1 MVTRLAAAV
10 GALILLTAGAAQAAG
25 ADLEFYTGDELFV
38 QCSARPSDADY
49 PPRSA
54 RCLGYVI
61 GVSDALQAEQGG
73 GKPSV
78 VCIQGATQ
86 ATQLADAVRS
96 YLEAHPDKRRVAAPD
111 LVISALAE
119 AFPCR

>member
-1 MVTRLAAAV
+1 MVKRLATAA
-10 GALILLTAGAAQAAG
+10 GALILLTAGAARAAG
-25 ADLEFYTGDELFV
+25 TDLEFYTGDELFA
-38 QCSARPSDADY
+38 QCSATPSDADY

-73 GKPSV
+73 GKPGV
-78 VCIQGATQ
+78 VCIQPATQ
-86 ATQLADAVRS
+86 AAQLAEAVRG
-96 YLEAHPDKRRVAAPD
+96 YLQAHPEKRRVAAPD
-111 LVISALAE
+111 LVISALSE